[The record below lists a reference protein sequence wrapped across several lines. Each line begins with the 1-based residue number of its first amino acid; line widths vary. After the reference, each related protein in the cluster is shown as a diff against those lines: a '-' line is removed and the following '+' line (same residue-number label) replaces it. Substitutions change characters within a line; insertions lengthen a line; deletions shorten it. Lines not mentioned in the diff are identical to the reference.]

1 MDWAEGT
8 KVRIN
13 CGTRALGL
21 QFIFDRDSG
30 GYIGVIQGIYKGI
43 YRVYIGVIYVGR
55 IGMYG
60 DAEWLS
66 GTGSYLEK
74 RV

>member
-13 CGTRALGL
+13 CGTRALWLQSMGL
-21 QFIFDRDSG
+21 GFRVFD
-30 GYIGVIQGIYKGI
+30 
-43 YRVYIGVIYVGR
+43 VGR

-60 DAEWLS
+60 DTEWLS